1 VSAPGC
7 VVVLNGTSSSGK
19 TTLLHRLQDR
29 WDGPLV
35 DGGLDRWLSML
46 PRRYVG
52 PAWPEVFRYEHDAEG
67 AITAVHP
74 GPVGH
79 RVVRAMHRAAAATAR
94 SGLDVVVDHV
104 LLDPVWVRDLAAVLT
119 GLPTLF
125 VGVRLPLEVLV
136 ERERGRGDRTL
147 GQAAAQYPVVHAPGG
162 RDLAYDLTVDTAEL
176 DPDRAADAVLSGL
189 AAGPAEARARLW
201 GG

>member
-1 VSAPGC
+1 VSAAGR

-19 TTLLHRLQDR
+19 TTLLRRLQDR

-52 PAWPEVFRYEHDAEG
+52 PAWPEVFAYEHDAAG
-67 AITAVHP
+67 AITAVCP

-79 RVVRAMHRAAAATAR
+79 RVVRGMHRAAAATAR

-104 LLDPVWVRDLAAVLT
+104 LLDPAWAGDLAAVLA

-125 VGVRLPLEVLV
+125 VGVRLPLAVLV
-136 ERERGRGDRTL
+136 ERERDRGDRTL
-147 GQAAAQYPVVHAPGG
+147 GQAAAQHPVVHAHGG
-162 RDLAYDLTVDTAEL
+162 YDLEVDTAEL
-176 DPDRAADAVLSGL
+176 DPDAAADAVLSRL
-189 AAGPAEARARLW
+189 AAGPGEALARLTRAVS
-201 GG
+201 GL